1 MMEPY
6 IGSVAMVAFDWA
18 PRGWVPCDGRILP
31 IATYQALFALLGA
44 TFGGD
49 GKTTFGVPD
58 LRGRVAVGPGPYMRG
73 EWGGAVSVNLQP
85 AHTAHTHTMMAA
97 ASGGRTATKDPAG
110 AVPAG
115 GSGQSI
121 YAAAPDKP
129 AMSGG
134 MIAPQ
139 GSGQAHTNM
148 QPFLGINF
156 IMAYEGVFPPRP

>member
-18 PRGWVPCDGRILP
+18 PRGYVLCDGRMLP
-31 IATYQALFALLGA
+31 IVTYQALFALLG
-44 TFGGD
+44 TTYGGD

-58 LRGRVAVGPGPYMRG
+58 LRGRVPVGMGPYMRG

-85 AHTAHTHTMMAA
+85 VHAQHTHTLMAA
-97 ASGGRTATKDPAG
+97 ASGGRTATTNPAG

-115 GSGQSI
+115 GSGQNV
-121 YAAAPDKP
+121 YAGAPDKP
-129 AMSGG
+129 VMSDR
-134 MIAPQ
+134 MIEPS

-148 QPFLGINF
+148 QPFLAINF
-156 IMAYEGVFPPRP
+156 IMAYEGVFPLRP